1 MYPPYGAGPA
11 CRKNY
16 LLFIFQE
23 HKNVRES
30 SECSHNSLENSIFLK
45 IKHIYITLYI
55 VYTRFSH
62 CIGEF
67 HECSHNSLVG
77 KGFYNF

>member
-11 CRKNY
+11 CRENY

-30 SECSHNSLENSIFLK
+30 SECSRNSLENSIF
-45 IKHIYITLYI
+45 
-55 VYTRFSH
+55 
-62 CIGEF
+62 
-67 HECSHNSLVG
+67 
-77 KGFYNF
+77 